1 MKSKTQ
7 LPAHIGIIH
16 FIGIGGIGM
25 SGIAEVLA
33 THGYKIQGS
42 DLKQSK
48 IIERLQNIGIKVFLT
63 QEAKNLRSVD
73 VVVVSS
79 AIGINNLELITA
91 QAKNIPVV
99 SRAEMLA
106 ELMRMKSN
114 VSVAVLMEKLQRRR

>member
-48 IIERLQNIGIKVFLT
+48 IIERLQNIGTVSYTHLT
-63 QEAKNLRSVD
+63 LPTKRIV
-73 VVVVSS
+73 
-79 AIGINNLELITA
+79 
-91 QAKNIPVV
+91 
-99 SRAEMLA
+99 
-106 ELMRMKSN
+106 
-114 VSVAVLMEKLQRRR
+114 